1 MLLLHHTLY
10 PGNTVHTPANEE
22 VIGVE
27 EVMDKTDEET
37 EEVRKSS
44 GEEESSKLYVLCPR
58 KSGEVMARTLALVN
72 QPISV
77 VYGALHCTFGNLH
90 ILGNYTMLCAPP
102 LLVSQLV
109 S

>member
-44 GEEESSKLYVLCPR
+44 GEEESSKL
-58 KSGEVMARTLALVN
+58 
-72 QPISV
+72 
-77 VYGALHCTFGNLH
+77 
-90 ILGNYTMLCAPP
+90 
-102 LLVSQLV
+102 
-109 S
+109 